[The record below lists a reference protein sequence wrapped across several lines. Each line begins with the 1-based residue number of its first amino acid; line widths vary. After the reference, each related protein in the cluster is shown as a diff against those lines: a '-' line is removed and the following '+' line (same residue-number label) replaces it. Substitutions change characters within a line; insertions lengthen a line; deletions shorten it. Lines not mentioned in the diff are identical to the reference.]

1 MGFRQYMNT
10 QTENKSI
17 AQECMEYAE
26 RVSKFEAVKLLQ
38 KAYQQI
44 EDLENPYEIKKQ
56 MLDFRQNLM
65 EEIKG

>member
-1 MGFRQYMNT
+1 MGFRQYMKT

-26 RVSKFEAVKLLQ
+26 RVSKFEAIKLLQ

-44 EDLENPYEIKKQ
+44 EDLENPYEIKQ
-56 MLDFRQNLM
+56 QILDFRKNLM